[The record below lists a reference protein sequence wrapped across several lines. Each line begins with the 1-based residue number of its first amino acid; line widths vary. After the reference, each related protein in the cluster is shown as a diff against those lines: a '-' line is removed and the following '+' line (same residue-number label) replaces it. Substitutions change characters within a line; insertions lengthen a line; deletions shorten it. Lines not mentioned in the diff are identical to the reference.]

1 MSVSET
7 VLEKVADIARGL
19 LYERFQDDF
28 VFDPI
33 IVEPRIDHE
42 GIEYLQLYIV
52 YDGEYA
58 KLDPLWTLR
67 LGLMME
73 PELLELGITETPSK
87 AYIEKSE
94 WEAGPP
100 R

>member
-58 KLDPLWTLR
+58 KLDPLWTAR

-73 PELLELGITETPSK
+73 PALLELGITETPSK

>member
-52 YDGEYA
+52 YDGEYSR
-58 KLDPLWTLR
+58 LDPLWTAR

-73 PELLELGITETPSK
+73 PALLELGITETPSK

>member
-1 MSVSET
+1 MSVSAT

-19 LYERFQDDF
+19 LYERFPDDF

-33 IVEPRIDHE
+33 IPNPKIDHE
-42 GIEYLQLYIV
+42 GIEYLDIYII
-52 YDGEYA
+52 YEGDY
-58 KLDPLWTLR
+58 KNLDPIWMAR
-67 LGLMME
+67 LGHKME
-73 PELLELGITETPSK
+73 PALLELGISETPSTS
-87 AYIEKSE
+87 YIEKSE

>member
-58 KLDPLWTLR
+58 KLDPLWTLGF
-67 LGLMME
+67 GLKME
-73 PELLELGITETPSK
+73 PALLEMGITETPSN